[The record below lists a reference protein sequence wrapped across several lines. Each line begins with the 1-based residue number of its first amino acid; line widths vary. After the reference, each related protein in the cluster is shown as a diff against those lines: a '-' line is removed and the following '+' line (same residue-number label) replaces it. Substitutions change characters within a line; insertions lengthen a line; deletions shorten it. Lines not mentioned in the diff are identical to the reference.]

1 MNLKVRHSLEY
12 QYNFPVVLENHILYL
27 YPRFYPHQRL
37 LDYTL
42 LVDPLPSKIVKN
54 IDAESNVQHV
64 AYFFRQP
71 VSRLFVEAVITIKS
85 EPVNVFDFVLFPFES
100 SKIPFLYE
108 NRIFKYLIP
117 YLDKSDVTVAVEQF
131 ARNIAEQVHWETTPF
146 LVELSQRIA
155 NNFIYQNRIYGT
167 AYPPDDTLRDKMGS
181 CREFTRLYMAACR
194 SVGIAARF
202 VSGYLYGNPMQA
214 HELHAWAEV
223 YLPGAGWRG
232 FDPTEGKVVENRHI
246 SMGAS
251 ADFDQLA
258 PVTGSFLGFTN
269 SSLITRLDITSV
281 Q

>member
-12 QYNFPVVLENHILYL
+12 QYNSPVVLENHVLYL

-42 LVDPLPSKIVKN
+42 LIDPLPSKVVKN

-64 AYFFRQP
+64 AYFFSQP
-71 VSRLFVEAVITIKS
+71 VSRLYVEAVITIKS

-117 YLDKSDVTVAVEQF
+117 YLDKSDVTFAVDQF
-131 ARNIAEQVHWETTPF
+131 ARNIADQVNWETTPF

-202 VSGYLYGNPMQA
+202 VSGYLYGNPLQA

-269 SSLITRLDITSV
+269 SSLITHLDITSV

>member
-12 QYNFPVVLENHILYL
+12 QYNSPVVLENHILYL

-42 LVDPLPSKIVKN
+42 LIDPLPSKVVKN

-64 AYFFRQP
+64 AYFFSQP
-71 VSRLFVEAVITIKS
+71 VSRLYVEAVITIKS

-117 YLDKSDVTVAVEQF
+117 YLDKSDVTFAVEQF
-131 ARNIAEQVHWETTPF
+131 ARNIADQVNWETTPF

-202 VSGYLYGNPMQA
+202 VSGYLYGNPLQA

-269 SSLITRLDITSV
+269 SSLITHLDITSV